1 MLFPREIVLNRLSV
15 GDFFVL
21 VKVME
26 KIYFTAMMLGM
37 WPVSHMPVLRIL
49 DLTLILLLSL
59 LLRKVTTKY
68 KIFS

>member
-1 MLFPREIVLNRLSV
+1 MLFPRKIDLNLWSV

-21 VKVME
+21 VKVMK
-26 KIYFTAMMLGM
+26 KINFTVMMLGM

-59 LLRKVTTKY
+59 L
-68 KIFS
+68 